1 MFEGLI
7 NLNDYTISVGSPA
20 FEQVVLAAATLIAGV
35 IIAKLAATIIEA
47 LNNRFNIEPNRVI
60 KSISRLFELFIIV
73 LSIIIA
79 LNFLE
84 VNSAKII
91 IQSLLNS
98 IPAIIIIL
106 LLLFLGFILINLI
119 VDILKR
125 ALLRIGLSEY
135 LYEVGISVEFINNT
149 FTIVKIFLFL
159 VLFSVSF
166 SFVGLTVPFI
176 DNLLVAVIY
185 GFVLLSVALIYNI
198 FKDPLSNFFMG
209 AYVEKNLLKPGQHIM
224 LGDEAGEVIGFTPHG
239 VLIRLPNGYNLL
251 YPHAKLVKQKIYI
264 KRTKQDITRLEALR
278 SNFVAQIPAHCGPAS
293 AAMMLSFFEYDV
305 SQEKI
310 GELAKTKTPGGTGP
324 RKLIEAVKNVT
335 NSNVK
340 GVLVKYDEISDL
352 KEEMKS
358 WLSEGALV
366 LLWFHKPALFRH
378 SKSKGHY
385 VLCVGVEGSEL
396 IIMDPSKSTAGVYLI
411 DYNLLEEA
419 MSEIDKKRGYIVF
432 AKQGTSAY
440 WRISEGLVY
449 ADVSLYRELS
459 KSFER
464 YLKKILRQ
472 NEAINQLLSEHV
484 FKALGK
490 SNRPVRVWKPEQKET
505 ENKN

>member
-224 LGDEAGEVIGFTPHG
+224 LGDEAGEVIGFTPQG

-278 SNFVAQIPAHCGPAS
+278 SNFVAQIPAH
-293 AAMMLSFFEYDV
+293 
-305 SQEKI
+305 
-310 GELAKTKTPGGTGP
+310 
-324 RKLIEAVKNVT
+324 
-335 NSNVK
+335 
-340 GVLVKYDEISDL
+340 
-352 KEEMKS
+352 
-358 WLSEGALV
+358 
-366 LLWFHKPALFRH
+366 
-378 SKSKGHY
+378 
-385 VLCVGVEGSEL
+385 
-396 IIMDPSKSTAGVYLI
+396 
-411 DYNLLEEA
+411 
-419 MSEIDKKRGYIVF
+419 
-432 AKQGTSAY
+432 
-440 WRISEGLVY
+440 
-449 ADVSLYRELS
+449 
-459 KSFER
+459 
-464 YLKKILRQ
+464 
-472 NEAINQLLSEHV
+472 
-484 FKALGK
+484 
-490 SNRPVRVWKPEQKET
+490 
-505 ENKN
+505 